1 MQNQLAIKGN
11 YDIAAPGQMAAMA
24 KVLQAHIGAHGLS
37 TNIVGKQYTNVE
49 GWQFAGGLM
58 GYLPKVVKVENI
70 SVGNEKKWRAD
81 VELIRIKDD
90 KVMGTGSAICSNV
103 ENKKRAFDEYAIM
116 SMAQTRA
123 IGKAYRNLIGW
134 VMKLAGYEATPFEE
148 MVKMGEQAETK
159 YQPKQSV
166 EQPAKPQTNV
176 NYILKLKAELNKLGA
191 DSLTEAIKIYN
202 KMTGENIKSLPTGQN
217 RAKEMLFALLNSPNN
232 QK

>member
-37 TNIVGKQYTNVE
+37 TLIVGRQYTNVE

-90 KVMGTGSAICSNV
+90 KVMGTGSAICSNA
-103 ENKKRAFDEYAIM
+103 ENKKKAFDEYAIM

-123 IGKAYRNLIGW
+123 IGNLSLPVRCSNIIWATGIPG
-134 VMKLAGYEATPFEE
+134 VVTHHLPRQHAAHTDFIKNAPTEMDQAFLRDAQSGGKFLATFHYLF
-148 MVKMGEQAETK
+148 
-159 YQPKQSV
+159 
-166 EQPAKPQTNV
+166 
-176 NYILKLKAELNKLGA
+176 
-191 DSLTEAIKIYN
+191 
-202 KMTGENIKSLPTGQN
+202 IKSFISHGHESQIDQRPTEE
-217 RAKEMLFALLNSPNN
+217 RSHRDLV
-232 QK
+232 